1 MRAHPLRTK
10 IDERERVLE
19 QFLEREQQRL
29 ALTCLDLARSFSQGG
44 LLIAYGSGP
53 AATDAAHVAVEFM
66 HPVIVGKRALPAVAP
81 SSDPSGA
88 ATVQRLGRAGDVAL
102 AIAHAPAD
110 AEARAFL
117 AAAADRGLLTIALG
131 ADRMP
136 ADHAFEVPTGDPAIA
151 QEVQETTYH
160 VLWEL
165 VHVFLDQPALL
176 ETECV
181 TCGDIAVE
189 ATVLSTDGTIATVR
203 AGGATEQV
211 AAELVGE
218 LSVGDRVLCHAGVAL
233 ERLAP
238 EDPSGGM
245 LYPFLDGGGES
256 DLETVVADVAAST
269 VRKGADTIE
278 LRRALD
284 LVEIERC
291 ADAVRAAL
299 LAGGRLLTIG
309 NGGSA
314 TDAQDVATDAL
325 ARGWPAIALVND
337 PATITAVGND
347 VGFDNVFSRQLIPLA
362 RQGDVVL
369 AITTSGSSPN
379 ILSALR
385 EAHRRGALTCAI
397 AGYAGGRL
405 VDVDGLDHM
414 IRVAGDYVPR
424 LQEAHATAYHLLLDM
439 IGDRP

>member
-1 MRAHPLRTK
+1 
-10 IDERERVLE
+10 
-19 QFLEREQQRL
+19 
-29 ALTCLDLARSFSQGG
+29 
-44 LLIAYGSGP
+44 
-53 AATDAAHVAVEFM
+53 
-66 HPVIVGKRALPAVAP
+66 
-81 SSDPSGA
+81 
-88 ATVQRLGRAGDVAL
+88 
-102 AIAHAPAD
+102 
-110 AEARAFL
+110 
-117 AAAADRGLLTIALG
+117 
-131 ADRMP
+131 
-136 ADHAFEVPTGDPAIA
+136 
-151 QEVQETTYH
+151 
-160 VLWEL
+160 
-165 VHVFLDQPALL
+165 
-176 ETECV
+176 
-181 TCGDIAVE
+181 
-189 ATVLSTDGTIATVR
+189 VLSTDGTIATVR

-256 DLETVVADVAAST
+256 DLETVVADVAVST